1 MSATKSDYEFYKGWR
16 CGYERAIEDIRQ
28 ELLTLEQD
36 KGAPVSLEIY
46 EILNH
51 KAKQIRGE
59 AEHRKA
65 DIPPCETEEDLVFNN
80 ID

>member
-16 CGYERAIEDIRQ
+16 SGYERAIEDIRQ

-46 EILNH
+46 EILNQ

-65 DIPPCETEEDLVFNN
+65 DIPRCETEEDLVFNN